1 MQVRRFQC
9 KSMPYTIDF
18 YLCAHWGG
26 VGETRK
32 GADFTGS
39 YSKEISTVMEEI
51 IQIQKLSLYRLDNA
65 SHTDFHTTIGG
76 RIAEVG
82 AEKLGIPAALAAEYQ
97 QCIQEAIE
105 MIKETRTSRRT
116 KALQQKDA
124 ECDRLVSFIL
134 AVVRAM
140 RLSPRAEAVESAEDL
155 YLQLRVGKRI
165 QAEGIGV
172 KPARIESLL
181 HDLKKPEHAVHIT
194 RLGLDEAVGLLDK
207 VKEEVRA
214 LMNERSEE
222 RIEKKR
228 PSLTHLRPKT
238 DEVYGRIVQHLQMS
252 HFVGKPP
259 VDREAIAQFASYIN
273 ERVSQIRMTHK
284 QSQSHRKALRKPK
297 AAPTPTP

>member
-1 MQVRRFQC
+1 MDEV
-9 KSMPYTIDF
+9 
-18 YLCAHWGG
+18 
-26 VGETRK
+26 
-32 GADFTGS
+32 
-39 YSKEISTVMEEI
+39 
-51 IQIQKLSLYRLDNA
+51 IQIQKLSQHRLNNGK
-65 SHTDFHTTIGG
+65 HNEFHTTVYSYVSAEDAKKIGVPATL
-76 RIAEVG
+76 IAEYG
-82 AEKLGIPAALAAEYQ
+82 A
-97 QCIQEAIE
+97 CIEEVKE
-105 MIKETRTSRRT
+105 MIKETRASSKTVAI
-116 KALQQKDA
+116 KKKDA
-124 ECDRLVSFIL
+124 ECDRLLSFIL

-140 RLSPRAEAVESAEDL
+140 RLSPRADEAESAEDL

-172 KPARIESLL
+172 KPARIEALL
-181 HDLKKPEHAVHIT
+181 HDLRKPEHAVHIT

-273 ERVSQIRMTHK
+273 ERVSQTRMTHK
-284 QSQSHRKALRKPK
+284 QRQSHRKALRKPK

>member
-1 MQVRRFQC
+1 
-9 KSMPYTIDF
+9 
-18 YLCAHWGG
+18 
-26 VGETRK
+26 
-32 GADFTGS
+32 
-39 YSKEISTVMEEI
+39 MEEI

-82 AEKLGIPAALAAEYQ
+82 AEKLGIRAALAAEYQ
-97 QCIQEAIE
+97 QCAEEAIE

-172 KPARIESLL
+172 KPARIEALL
-181 HDLKKPEHAVHIT
+181 HDLRKPEHAVHIT

-273 ERVSQIRMTHK
+273 ERVSQTRMTHK
-284 QSQSHRKALRKPK
+284 QRQSHRKALRKPK
-297 AAPTPTP
+297 AAPITPP

>member
-1 MQVRRFQC
+1 MQVGRFQC

-32 GADFTGS
+32 GADFTGLH
-39 YSKEISTVMEEI
+39 SKEISTVMEEI

-97 QCIQEAIE
+97 QCVQEAIE

-140 RLSPRAEAVESAEDL
+140 RLSPRAEAVEAAE
-155 YLQLRVGKRI
+155 
-165 QAEGIGV
+165 
-172 KPARIESLL
+172 
-181 HDLKKPEHAVHIT
+181 
-194 RLGLDEAVGLLDK
+194 
-207 VKEEVRA
+207 
-214 LMNERSEE
+214 
-222 RIEKKR
+222 
-228 PSLTHLRPKT
+228 PSNLVNK
-238 DEVYGRIVQHLQMS
+238 
-252 HFVGKPP
+252 
-259 VDREAIAQFASYIN
+259 
-273 ERVSQIRMTHK
+273 
-284 QSQSHRKALRKPK
+284 
-297 AAPTPTP
+297 

>member
-1 MQVRRFQC
+1 MQVVCFQC

-18 YLCAHWGG
+18 YLCVHWGG

-32 GADFTGS
+32 GADFTGLHS
-39 YSKEISTVMEEI
+39 NEISTVMEEI

-97 QCIQEAIE
+97 QCVEEAIE

-172 KPARIESLL
+172 KP
-181 HDLKKPEHAVHIT
+181 
-194 RLGLDEAVGLLDK
+194 
-207 VKEEVRA
+207 
-214 LMNERSEE
+214 
-222 RIEKKR
+222 KR
-228 PSLTHLRPKT
+228 YCTT
-238 DEVYGRIVQHLQMS
+238 
-252 HFVGKPP
+252 
-259 VDREAIAQFASYIN
+259 
-273 ERVSQIRMTHK
+273 
-284 QSQSHRKALRKPK
+284 
-297 AAPTPTP
+297 